1 MAWYTIGAIM
11 NSQTTQRTPSHQSSA
26 GPFDV
31 NAVRKRFPILHSAA
45 HGKPLTY
52 LDNGATTQKPLE
64 VIERL
69 TKYYEAQ
76 NANIHR
82 GVYELSQLATHEYEL
97 ARRKVAAFI
106 NASDPVECIF
116 TRGTTEGINLV
127 AASFGRAHLC
137 AGDEVIVS
145 AMEHH
150 SNIVPWQM
158 ICQATG
164 ATLRVIP
171 INDAGELLL
180 DEYER
185 LLGPRTKIVSVTH
198 LSNALGTINDA
209 KRIIRL
215 AHAVG
220 ARVLVD
226 GAQWVAH
233 YPTDVRDLDADF
245 YAFSGH
251 KLFGPTGI
259 GVLYGKRELLEAM
272 PPYMGGG
279 DMIET
284 VTFEKTTYAGLPN
297 KFEAGTP
304 NIAGAVGLG
313 AAVDF
318 VRSIGFEQFVPHE
331 HELLEYATKRMRAI
345 AGLRIIGNARHKGSV
360 ISFVL
365 ENPAVSSLDIG
376 SRLDREGVAIRTGHH
391 CCQPVMD
398 RLHIAST
405 ARASLAMYNTV
416 QDVDALV
423 AGLEKI
429 VADAAKHHR
438 SSGVTPARHASNE
451 AAEASVSY
459 APVVADSPTAA
470 ADELAETF
478 EFLGDWNARY
488 EYILD
493 LGGKL
498 PVMPDAMKTEENRVH
513 GCQSVVFLSAR
524 PMPEAHD
531 RIEFLAD
538 SDAEIVRGLIA
549 VLERLY
555 SGQRARDVLK
565 FDIDSFIKRVGL
577 DQHLAMTRRNGLAGM
592 IQRIR
597 AMAAHTQRE
606 ACAASLTR

>member
-1 MAWYTIGAIM
+1 
-11 NSQTTQRTPSHQSSA
+11 
-26 GPFDV
+26 
-31 NAVRKRFPILHSAA
+31 
-45 HGKPLTY
+45 
-52 LDNGATTQKPLE
+52 
-64 VIERL
+64 
-69 TKYYEAQ
+69 
-76 NANIHR
+76 
-82 GVYELSQLATHEYEL
+82 
-97 ARRKVAAFI
+97 
-106 NASDPVECIF
+106 
-116 TRGTTEGINLV
+116 
-127 AASFGRAHLC
+127 
-137 AGDEVIVS
+137 
-145 AMEHH
+145 
-150 SNIVPWQM
+150 M

-164 ATLRVIP
+164 AQLRVIP
-171 INDAGELLL
+171 MNDAGELLL

-185 LLGPRTKIVSVTH
+185 LLSPRTKIVAVTH

-209 KRIIRL
+209 RRVIRL
-215 AHAVG
+215 AHAAG
-220 ARVLVD
+220 AKVLID

-259 GVLYGKRELLEAM
+259 GVLYGKRKLLEAM

-284 VTFEKTTYAGLPN
+284 VTFEETTYAELPN

-304 NIAGAVGLG
+304 DIAGAVGLG
-313 AAVDF
+313 AAIDF
-318 VRSIGFEQFVPHE
+318 VQSVGFENFVPHE
-331 HELLEYATKRMRAI
+331 HALLEYATKRMKSVP
-345 AGLRIIGNARHKGSV
+345 GLRIIGNAALKGSV

-376 SRLDREGVAIRTGHH
+376 SRLDREGVAVRTGHH

-398 RLHIAST
+398 RLGISST
-405 ARASLAMYNTV
+405 ARASLAMYNTTA
-416 QDVDALV
+416 DVDALV

-429 VADAAKHHR
+429 VADALHHQR
-438 SSGVTPARHASNE
+438 TPAGEPGQAHAGESPDG
-451 AAEASVSY
+451 SPDY
-459 APVVADSPTAA
+459 APAVAESPTAA

-493 LGGKL
+493 LGAKL
-498 PVMPDAMKTEENRVH
+498 PPMPDAMKIEENRVH

-524 PMPEAHD
+524 PMPDAHD

-538 SDAEIVRGLIA
+538 SDAEIVRGLIGI
-549 VLERLY
+549 LERLF

-565 FDIDSFIKRVGL
+565 FDIDGFIKRVGL

-597 AMAAHTQRE
+597 AMAGHVQRE
-606 ACAASLTR
+606 ACAVTLTK